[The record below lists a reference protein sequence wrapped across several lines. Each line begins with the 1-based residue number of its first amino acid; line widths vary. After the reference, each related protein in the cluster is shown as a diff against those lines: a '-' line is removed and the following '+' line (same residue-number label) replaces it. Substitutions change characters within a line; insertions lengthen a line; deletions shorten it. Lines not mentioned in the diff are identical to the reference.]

1 MRFTLQMPTDKVA
14 QPDEFLTRQALA
26 EMGQAA
32 EAAGFDA
39 CYVTEHPIPEDRWLS
54 QGGHHALDPFVA
66 LSFLACAT
74 ERLRLQ
80 THLLVLPYRN
90 PFLTAKSIASLD
102 VLSGGRVI
110 AGVGAG
116 YLESEFRALG
126 VPFERRNELTDEA
139 IRVMHEVWRGES
151 VTLEGEDFAATGNT
165 ALPRP
170 AQHPA
175 PPIWV
180 GGNSNRAIRR
190 AVELGDGWLPFP
202 APPAMARRVG
212 TATLTGKE
220 DLAKRLAYAHEH
232 AEKVGRRAPLEVCY
246 SPVGMGQPWPPADE
260 LVELSGELEA
270 LGVTCLVILLD
281 HPDRPQFLDE
291 IARFGSEVIARA

>member
-1 MRFTLQMPTDKVA
+1 MRFTLQMPTDKVR
-14 QPDEFLTRQALA
+14 QPDEFLTAQALA
-26 EMGQAA
+26 EMGGAA
-32 EAAGFDA
+32 EQAGFDA
-39 CYVTEHPIPEDRWLS
+39 CYVTEHPIPEDGWLA

-66 LSFLACAT
+66 LSFLASAT
-74 ERLRLQ
+74 ERIKLQ

-139 IRVMHEVWRGES
+139 IGVMQAVWRGDS
-151 VTLEGEDFAATGNT
+151 VTIEGEGFRADGNT

-202 APPAMARRVG
+202 APPAMAKRVG

-220 DLAKRLAYAHEH
+220 DLAKRIGYAHEH
-232 AEKVGRRAPLEVCY
+232 AEKVGRRAPLEICY
-246 SPVGMGQPWPPADE
+246 SPVGMGQPWPEAE
-260 LVELSGELEA
+260 EMVRLAGELEMM
-270 LGVTCLVILLD
+270 GVTCLVIILD
-281 HPDRPQFLDE
+281 HPDRAAFLRE
-291 IARFGSEVIARA
+291 IARFGEEVIART